1 MLFDFRMLIHCHHR
15 PSELVMSMVT
25 RGQGSREDRRGA
37 LVLALSQFLFLMGL
51 TNPALVLPELSGLRS

>member
-1 MLFDFRMLIHCHHR
+1 
-15 PSELVMSMVT
+15 MSMVT